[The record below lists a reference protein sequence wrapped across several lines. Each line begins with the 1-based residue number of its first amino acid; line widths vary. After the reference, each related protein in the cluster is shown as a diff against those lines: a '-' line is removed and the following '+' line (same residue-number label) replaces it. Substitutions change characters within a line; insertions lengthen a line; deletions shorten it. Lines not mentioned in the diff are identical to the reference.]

1 MSRDTIFGYSREAI
15 FGLDMEHASATWG
28 KHKRTW
34 IGLSHNAMDDVRSGR
49 RSTELNRECEGLDL
63 PGPSCRRV
71 SRPGRLARTDSS

>member
-34 IGLSHNAMDDVRSGR
+34 IGLSHNAMDDVRSGI
-49 RSTELNRECEGLDL
+49 
-63 PGPSCRRV
+63 V
-71 SRPGRLARTDSS
+71 A